1 MEKNGIDMIHVEQ
14 LFDKCS
20 PVRQPRY
27 IEHVGQACAQIC
39 YAIMRGIYRAVAEHG
54 EDARYVVLFSGDHAS
69 MITAACLA
77 SSGVDFDLVTLY
89 DEDIDIDGA
98 EKLHSLAQCCPRS
111 PEHFALRV
119 IGEDVPDSEEENS
132 SQLAYR
138 KIRQKR
144 ERFLDLANTAM
155 LRQERYTE
163 KETVVFSGAMMYDL
177 FGASYTSTEVDMR
190 PEAIDERVYVRAQGI
205 YDCAKVVED
214 SPLLFV
220 FPLATPV
227 VYKTLGT
234 LCTKVL
240 FPTGDTSK
248 SFLDDLVDYCYEGQE
263 VSIGGDIPGVGD
275 ILR

>member
-1 MEKNGIDMIHVEQ
+1 MIYFEQ
-14 LFDKCS
+14 LVNNCS

-27 IEHVGQACAQIC
+27 IEHVGQACAQTS
-39 YAIMRGIYRAVAEHG
+39 YAIMRGIYRVVADHG
-54 EDARYVVLFSGDHAS
+54 ENARYVVLFSGDHTS
-69 MITAACLA
+69 MIIAACLA
-77 SSGVDFDLVTLY
+77 SAGVSYDLVTLY

-98 EKLHSLAQCCPRS
+98 KRLHELALACLGE

-119 IGEDVPDSEEENS
+119 INEDISEVEEEES
-132 SQLAYR
+132 SSELAYQ
-138 KIRQKR
+138 KIRKKR
-144 ERFLDLANTAM
+144 EQFLSLVNTAM
-155 LRQERYTE
+155 LRQERYAE
-163 KETVVFSGAMMYDL
+163 KETVVFSGAMMYDF
-177 FGASYTSTEVDMR
+177 FGASYTSTAVDMR

-205 YDCAKVVED
+205 HDCAKVVED

-248 SFLDDLVDYCYEGQE
+248 SFLDDLVAYCYEDQE
-263 VSIGGDIPGVGD
+263 VEIGEEIRGVGD